1 MTPSPLG
8 TIGRALVGI
17 GVLVALV
24 GVALLLGDRFP
35 ALRIGRLPGDIAV
48 EKGRFRFYFPLGTS
62 LLLSALATLL
72 LWIALRLSGRR

>member
-24 GVALLLGDRFP
+24 GVALLLADRFP